1 MTGPSENVRF
11 GFSDGLNFEF
21 FHPKPPVVVYRR
33 LYGHPAAVFYALK
46 TEASR
51 VQHQTLRAD
60 MFGNGMVLAQI
71 SVVGVADDGV
81 ENVFHMA
88 AELVFAAGVRR
99 KFGPRI
105 TRSRITQGRL
115 ERQLGLRQT
124 AVGGLRFLQCGFG
137 LRFGDFVGHIFE
149 GVINQA
155 V

>member
-1 MTGPSENVRF
+1 MTGPSENVQF
-11 GFSDGLNFEF
+11 GFSDGLGFEF
-21 FHPKPPVVVYRR
+21 FQPKPPVIVYWC
-33 LYGHPAAVFYALK
+33 LHNHSAAIFYALK

-51 VQHQTLRAD
+51 VQHQALRAD

-71 SVVGVADDGV
+71 AVVGVADDGV

-88 AELVFAAGVRR
+88 AELVFAAGVWR

-105 TRSRITQGRL
+105 TRGRITQGGL

-124 AVGGLRFLQCGFG
+124 TVGSLRFLQSGFG